1 MKAPEILKAAAGNIA
16 QRAASRD
23 LPKGERSMA
32 RAVSAFNALTG
43 HELSTRDGWLFMAGL
58 KMARATAG
66 AHNADDYQDGAA
78 YFALAGEEAEK
89 QAVRK

>member
-1 MKAPEILKAAAGNIA
+1 MKAPEILKAAADHIA

-32 RAVSAFNALTG
+32 RTCTAFNALTG
-43 HELSTRDGWLFMAGL
+43 HKISTHDGWLFMVIL

-66 AHNADDYQDGAA
+66 AHNPDDYQDGAA
-78 YFALAGEEAEK
+78 YFALAGEEMEK
-89 QAVRK
+89 VK